1 MANKFEK
8 SQYVIP
14 RGRVYFDPYDAADQL
29 TGERHLGNCP
39 TVTLGISTEKAAHY
53 SAESGPGVKDANR
66 VVRIDRTGKVT
77 CDNMSADNRAM
88 FISGEKSTVTQ
99 ASGAVPAEEL
109 TVMPGRFYQLGRT
122 DANPAGARNVSAVV
136 VSDAAGTDPFEL
148 GTDYTVDASLG
159 RLQILTGGAIVPGK
173 IKVAYSKPAATWQ
186 TIKSG
191 DKGEL
196 RGALR
201 VISNIAEG
209 EQSDTYLP
217 LVTLAPTGDLS
228 LVTSDDAYT
237 AMEFDIEVLTP
248 PNGVAIFVDGR
259 PVVV

>member
-1 MANKFEK
+1 MANIFEK

-14 RGRVYFDPYDAADQL
+14 RGRVYFDPYDAADRL

-39 TVTLGISTEKAAHY
+39 TVTLSIATEKAPHY
-53 SAESGPGVKDANR
+53 SAETGPGVKDANR
-66 VVRIDRTGKVT
+66 VIRIDRTGKVT

-88 FISGEKSTVTQ
+88 FIAGEKSTVTQ
-99 ASGAVPAEEL
+99 ESGAVAAEAL
-109 TVMPGRFYQLGRT
+109 TVIPGRFYQLGRT

-136 VSDAAGTDPFEL
+136 VSPDAGGEAYVL
-148 GTDYTVDASLG
+148 GTDYTVDAALG
-159 RLQILTGGAIVPGK
+159 RLQIMAGGSIPAGP
-173 IKVAYSKPAATWQ
+173 IKVAYSKPAASWQ
-186 TIKSG
+186 VIKSG

-217 LVTLAPTGDLS
+217 LVTLAPTGDMS
-228 LVTSDDAYT
+228 LVTSDDEYT
-237 AMEFDIEVLTP
+237 SMEFEIEVLTP
-248 PNGVAIFVDGR
+248 PSGVAIFVDGR
-259 PVVV
+259 PVIA

>member
-1 MANKFEK
+1 MANIFEK
-8 SQYVIP
+8 SQYIIP
-14 RGRVYFDPYDAADQL
+14 RGRVFFDVLDAADQL

-39 TVTLGISTEKAAHY
+39 TVTLNIATEKAPHY

-66 VVRIDRTGKVT
+66 VVRIDRTGKIT

-99 ASGAVPAEEL
+99 VTGAVAAEEI

-122 DANPAGARNVSAVV
+122 DANPAGARKVTAVV
-136 VSDAAGTDPFEL
+136 VTPEAGGEPYEL
-148 GTDYTVDASLG
+148 GTAYTVDAALG
-159 RLQILTGGAIVPGK
+159 RLQILAGGAIPAGK
-173 IKVAYSKPAATWQ
+173 IKVAYSKPATTWLS
-186 TIKSG
+186 IKSG
-191 DKGEL
+191 DKAEL

-201 VISNIAEG
+201 VLSNVAEG
-209 EQSDTYLP
+209 EQSDTYCP

-228 LVTSDDAYT
+228 LITSDDGYVQ
-237 AMEFDIEVLTP
+237 MEFDIEVLTP

-259 PVVV
+259 PLEV